1 MWISGMVA
9 WIEVVQSHPQYSLL
23 LEEYVA
29 DEIGDDEFID
39 AVSDMLGSDD
49 KEKTTM
55 QKNFELAGDAV
66 GLKQF
71 R

>member
-1 MWISGMVA
+1 MVA
-9 WIEVVQSHPQYSLL
+9 WIEVVQSHPQYSQL
-23 LEEYVA
+23 LEEYVV

-39 AVSDMLGSDD
+39 AISDMLGSDD
-49 KEKTTM
+49 KERDTM

>member
-1 MWISGMVA
+1 MVA
-9 WIEVVQSHPQYSLL
+9 WIEVVQSHPQYSQL

-39 AVSDMLGSDD
+39 AISDMLGSDY
-49 KEKTTM
+49 KERTTM

>member
-1 MWISGMVA
+1 MVA

>member
-1 MWISGMVA
+1 MVA

-49 KEKTTM
+49 KETTTM

>member
-1 MWISGMVA
+1 MVA

-29 DEIGDDEFID
+29 DEIGDEEFID

-49 KEKTTM
+49 KERTTM

>member
-1 MWISGMVA
+1 MVA

-29 DEIGDDEFID
+29 DEIGDDEFIN

-49 KEKTTM
+49 KETTTM

>member
-1 MWISGMVA
+1 MVA

-49 KEKTTM
+49 KERTTM

>member
-1 MWISGMVA
+1 MVA
-9 WIEVVQSHPQYSLL
+9 WIEVVQSHPQYSQL

-39 AVSDMLGSDD
+39 AVSDMLGSDV
-49 KEKTTM
+49 TLM